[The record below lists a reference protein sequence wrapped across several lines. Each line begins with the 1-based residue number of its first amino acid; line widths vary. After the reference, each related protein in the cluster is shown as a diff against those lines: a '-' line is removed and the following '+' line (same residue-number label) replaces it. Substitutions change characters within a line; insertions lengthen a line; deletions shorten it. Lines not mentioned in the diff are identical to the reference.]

1 MFETHSNQEDPHTKQ
16 RNPLMFSLTVN
27 ASPEQ
32 NYGSYNEL
40 SQKANAGLAMNS
52 SVMSMDGDG
61 SRLRWTRFSIEDVI
75 SKNANISVRLF

>member
-1 MFETHSNQEDPHTKQ
+1 
-16 RNPLMFSLTVN
+16 MFSLTVN

-40 SQKANAGLAMNS
+40 SQKANNAGLAMNS